1 MSLLSQNKRILNAA
15 FFEVKI
21 FKRFKIAERF
31 VEMTKELGAQFFQN
45 FGEVSEAEEIIFINK
60 YFKHY
65 LKTIKEICKRKW
77 KWA

>member
-1 MSLLSQNKRILNAA
+1 MK
-15 FFEVKI
+15 
-21 FKRFKIAERF
+21 
-31 VEMTKELGAQFFQN
+31 KELGVQFFQN

-65 LKTIKEICKRKW
+65 LKTSKEICKRKW